1 MKPQRVRS
9 QRKATSVICENEPS
23 ESNSFSSTSSEA
35 DFHCSTLSTVDFQV
49 IPHLLHKLINER
61 DSKFSFHVQA
71 NCHSNSSLIKLKTAN
86 KGNNGQV
93 MRKLGDCQ
101 FKTFTVSA
109 LNATL
114 PSWSKICVWKK
125 KQGIKKGFYSTWVF
139 LLFQRYEFYLR
150 DKIAAVFPST
160 VGHTNS
166 AVFYWQTCRRH
177 VPASAFFSFFFF
189 TEK

>member
-1 MKPQRVRS
+1 
-9 QRKATSVICENEPS
+9 
-23 ESNSFSSTSSEA
+23 
-35 DFHCSTLSTVDFQV
+35 
-49 IPHLLHKLINER
+49 
-61 DSKFSFHVQA
+61 
-71 NCHSNSSLIKLKTAN
+71 
-86 KGNNGQV
+86 

-189 TEK
+189 TEKQKCICNFLMFSPFQEKKNKPNFIFIFVISSFPCIPFLLATNN